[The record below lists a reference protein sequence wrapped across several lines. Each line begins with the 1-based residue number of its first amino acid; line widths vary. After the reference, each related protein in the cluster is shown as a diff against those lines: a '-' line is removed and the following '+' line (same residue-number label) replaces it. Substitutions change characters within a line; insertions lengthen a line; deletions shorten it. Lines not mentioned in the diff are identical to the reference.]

1 MGSLTN
7 SCTPV
12 LDEDI
17 IDEDVDDEAKDEDS
31 KRHDHKPGKQRVFQ
45 KPLFRAF

>member
-1 MGSLTN
+1 MGSLPN

-31 KRHDHKPGKQRVFQ
+31 KRHDHKPGKQRFFQ
-45 KPLFRAF
+45 